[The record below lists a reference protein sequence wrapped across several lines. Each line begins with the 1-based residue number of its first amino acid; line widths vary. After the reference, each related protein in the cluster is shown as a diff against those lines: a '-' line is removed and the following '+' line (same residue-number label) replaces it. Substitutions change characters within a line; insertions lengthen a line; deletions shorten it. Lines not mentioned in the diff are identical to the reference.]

1 MNNDKIFLSADDV
14 AEELNISKP
23 FAYKLI
29 RSLNSELKAKG
40 FVTISGK
47 LRCIVLR
54 IDNIGIRYVK
64 IISLI
69 YFFVGINILYFNIK
83 ELKYENLSGLL
94 IGGIVLFMGIY
105 NYIYCNIINKY
116 Q

>member
-14 AEELNISKP
+14 EEELNISKP

-47 LRCIVLR
+47 LSR
-54 IDNIGIRYVK
+54 K
-64 IISLI
+64 
-69 YFFVGINILYFNIK
+69 YFQERFYGVAN
-83 ELKYENLSGLL
+83 
-94 IGGIVLFMGIY
+94 
-105 NYIYCNIINKY
+105 
-116 Q
+116 